1 MPFHVLVG
9 FSKHHCNTP
18 PLRGSKRHSVN
29 WVAPTHLPPY
39 LMQAM
44 ASTRESMKT
53 EPIWQGETSQVT
65 WSSTGGTCSGLLGSP
80 LSPIQMTQDLVLVGE
95 TIPCPNQV
103 LLCVGPE
110 DEYRIGQVRQ
120 NPGCR
125 HDPGNQERLVHE
137 LSCPWKST
145 CPCQVS
151 CVALQVGESD
161 VSRAHRTWWSFGCQ
175 DSRAS
180 HGRRAL
186 MHVVYCGPE
195 IRAGQGDVGLWSSNN
210 DHASAAFTGHIQVH
224 SSDAE

>member
-1 MPFHVLVG
+1 MPLFVLVG
-9 FSKHHCNTP
+9 FSKHRYNTP

-29 WVAPTHLPPY
+29 RAAPTHLPPY

-65 WSSTGGTCSGLLGSP
+65 WSSTGGTCCGLLGSP
-80 LSPIQMTQDLVLVGE
+80 LNPIQMTQDLVLVGE

-103 LLCVGPE
+103 LSCVGPE

-125 HDPGNQERLVHE
+125 HDPGNQEKLVHE

-161 VSRAHRTWWSFGCQ
+161 RLQGSPDLMELWMSRLQGISWQPCTDARSLLWPRNQSWT
-175 DSRAS
+175 
-180 HGRRAL
+180 RRRGTVIL
-186 MHVVYCGPE
+186 
-195 IRAGQGDVGLWSSNN
+195 
-210 DHASAAFTGHIQVH
+210 
-224 SSDAE
+224 